1 MLVALDSPTT
11 YPFARTN
18 AGKSVAAKSV
28 AAKIACE
35 LCLPI
40 RMSPELK
47 NYDYRCEKT

>member
-18 AGKSVAAKSV
+18 AGKSV

-47 NYDYRCEKT
+47 NYDYRTEKT

>member
-18 AGKSVAAKSV
+18 AGKSVAV
-28 AAKIACE
+28 KIAWD